1 MNTCVPPEVDC
12 RTEFSG
18 ALGTLVQLHLRRRE
32 QRPPWKIICLCSSL
46 CERSNSVRDFE
57 GLDLAGRGDDIPR
70 GLCTVL
76 AGEMAG
82 FPGRVHLRLVAGCSP
97 AEARGRSSQSSSQGK
112 EGQRGERWTGEGKQ
126 KEIVNNNADRSG
138 VQGAFS
144 STVLPDRTSE

>member
-97 AEARGRSSQSSSQGK
+97 AEARGAFVPVVVARKGRPKRREMDGRGK
-112 EGQRGERWTGEGKQ
+112 TKG
-126 KEIVNNNADRSG
+126 D
-138 VQGAFS
+138 
-144 STVLPDRTSE
+144 SEQ